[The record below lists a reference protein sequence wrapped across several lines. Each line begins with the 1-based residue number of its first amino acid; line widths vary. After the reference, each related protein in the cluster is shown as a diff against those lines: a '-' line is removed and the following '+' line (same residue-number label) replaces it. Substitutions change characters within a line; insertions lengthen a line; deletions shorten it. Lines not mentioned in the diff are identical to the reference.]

1 MGALLDKIRELSE
14 KKIAPSWFR
23 SREWYTVEP
32 AIRRRS
38 FFSATIQSAKV
49 LTRMQTYLID
59 WMTNSTEQVTNPTTG
74 AVETVYKINGLAEF
88 RERMTTLMVSEGLV
102 EPEQV
107 PDQRITNVVSNSRLA
122 LVFNTNREQSTT
134 FARWQR
140 NMSNPDWLRRFP
152 AARFLRRP
160 GAVDPRPLHVANE
173 GQVRKWDDPF
183 WLEMNNAAIGG
194 FEVPW
199 GPYGFNSYMVQD
211 PVTRSE
217 AEALKVIRKGEVAK
231 PPDVSYLGVDLG
243 QQFNA
248 GLEANID
255 DVTPEIRRQAEDDIR
270 ARFGNGAIGS
280 DGKPTLDALKRL
292 RTQITTGVLPPPAN
306 VPAPAPIRTYA
317 QLTSKLAEAETEI
330 YKKAINDYESSIKAR
345 KDALQKYINAP
356 LKGPDGDIA
365 MLAFKNAKL
374 EEKRLL
380 AEYQKA
386 IESAR
391 EAVSI
396 PKQERG
402 LMTTGTDPFKLS
414 MEANVKDGY
423 EIVQR
428 YTNKDYLVKISIDLN
443 SDDRAYHQRGTNFIK
458 KTTDASVVAHEV
470 THATEQQNSELLKK
484 AREFLMKRANGE
496 KPQKLRKL
504 TGNKQYKVQEIA
516 YKDKWVDLGGD
527 VYSGKDYGER
537 ATEILTMGIERLHA
551 DPIKFYR
558 SDPEYFEFVVKTL
571 QNLP

>member
-1 MGALLDKIRELSE
+1 MGALLDKIRELTE

-74 AVETVYKINGLAEF
+74 AIETVYKINGLAEF

-102 EPEQV
+102 EPDQV

-122 LVFNTNREQSTT
+122 LIFNTNREQSTT

-211 PVTRSE
+211 PVTRAE

-270 ARFGNGAIGS
+270 ARFGNGAIGP

-306 VPAPAPIRTYA
+306 VPATAPIRTYA

-386 IESAR
+386 IELAR

-428 YTNKDYLVKISIDLN
+428 YTNKDYLVKINIDLN
-443 SDDRAYHQRGTNFIK
+443 SDDRAYYQRGTIFIK

-470 THATEQQNSELLKK
+470 THGTEQQNSELLKK

-504 TGNKQYKVQEIA
+504 TGNKRYKVDEIA

>member
-1 MGALLDKIRELSE
+1 MGALLDKIRELTE

-74 AVETVYKINGLAEF
+74 AIETVYKINGLAEF

-102 EPEQV
+102 EPDQV

-122 LVFNTNREQSTT
+122 LIFNTNREQSTT

-211 PVTRSE
+211 PVTRAE

-292 RTQITTGVLPPPAN
+292 R
-306 VPAPAPIRTYA
+306 A
-317 QLTSKLAEAETEI
+317 QL
-330 YKKAINDYESSIKAR
+330 
-345 KDALQKYINAP
+345 
-356 LKGPDGDIA
+356 G
-365 MLAFKNAKL
+365 
-374 EEKRLL
+374 
-380 AEYQKA
+380 
-386 IESAR
+386 
-391 EAVSI
+391 
-396 PKQERG
+396 
-402 LMTTGTDPFKLS
+402 
-414 MEANVKDGY
+414 
-423 EIVQR
+423 
-428 YTNKDYLVKISIDLN
+428 
-443 SDDRAYHQRGTNFIK
+443 
-458 KTTDASVVAHEV
+458 
-470 THATEQQNSELLKK
+470 
-484 AREFLMKRANGE
+484 
-496 KPQKLRKL
+496 
-504 TGNKQYKVQEIA
+504 
-516 YKDKWVDLGGD
+516 
-527 VYSGKDYGER
+527 
-537 ATEILTMGIERLHA
+537 
-551 DPIKFYR
+551 
-558 SDPEYFEFVVKTL
+558 
-571 QNLP
+571 

>member
-102 EPEQV
+102 EPDQV

-122 LVFNTNREQSTT
+122 LIFNTNREQSTT

-211 PVTRSE
+211 PVTRAE
-217 AEALKVIRKGEVAK
+217 AEALKVIRKGEIAK

-306 VPAPAPIRTYA
+306 VPAAAPA
-317 QLTSKLAEAETEI
+317 QLATLATVGGPAGSKVSDKVNFGSITGPQTSVRQKWENVVNRI
-330 YKKAINDYESSIKAR
+330 DSIHG
-345 KDALQKYINAP
+345 DGP
-356 LKGPDGDIA
+356 L
-365 MLAFKNAKL
+365 
-374 EEKRLL
+374 
-380 AEYQKA
+380 
-386 IESAR
+386 
-391 EAVSI
+391 
-396 PKQERG
+396 PK
-402 LMTTGTDPFKLS
+402 S
-414 MEANVKDGY
+414 
-423 EIVQR
+423 
-428 YTNKDYLVKISIDLN
+428 
-443 SDDRAYHQRGTNFIK
+443 
-458 KTTDASVVAHEV
+458 EV
-470 THATEQQNSELLKK
+470 THIEKNGSTNGQYRPFTNEITTFKEQQIPITYTHEIGHWIDYRGFKGIPE
-484 AREFLMKRANGE
+484 AEPPMK
-496 KPQKLRKL
+496 
-504 TGNKQYKVQEIA
+504 GNKVSASYSPLFKQFIKIAKNTSKYQEIKNNIWLANSTKKYLLSNHEIFARA
-516 YKDKWVDLGGD
+516 YSQYIAVKSNDAEMLAVLKNRQGKWVN
-527 VYSGKDYGER
+527 GKPYPNQWDDDDFIPLFD
-537 ATEILTMGIERLHA
+537 EIENIFKKVGW
-551 DPIKFYR
+551 IK
-558 SDPEYFEFVVKTL
+558 T
-571 QNLP
+571 

>member
-74 AVETVYKINGLAEF
+74 AIETVYKINGLAEF

-102 EPEQV
+102 EPDQV

-122 LVFNTNREQSTT
+122 LIFNTNREQSTT
-134 FARWQR
+134 FARWHR

-211 PVTRSE
+211 PVTRAE

-428 YTNKDYLVKISIDLN
+428 YTNKDYLVKINIDLN
-443 SDDRAYHQRGTNFIK
+443 SDDRAYHQRGTIFIK

>member
-1 MGALLDKIRELSE
+1 MGALLDKIRELTE

-102 EPEQV
+102 DPDQV

-122 LVFNTNREQSTT
+122 LIFNTNREQSTT

-211 PVTRSE
+211 PVTRAE

-306 VPAPAPIRTYA
+306 VPATAPAQPATLATVGGPAGSKVSDKVNFGAITGPQTSVRQKWENVVNRIDSIHGDGPLPTAPVLHQTNARGTVNGQFTRYNNEIITFKED
-317 QLTSKLAEAETEI
+317 QIPLTLTHEIGHWIDYRGFRDIPEGEPPMKGNKVFASYSPLFKQFIKIAKNSNKYQEIQFANLTRKSKQYLLSNHEIFARAYSQYIAVKSNDAE
-330 YKKAINDYESSIKAR
+330 
-345 KDALQKYINAP
+345 
-356 LKGPDGDIA
+356 
-365 MLAFKNAKL
+365 MLA
-374 EEKRLL
+374 
-380 AEYQKA
+380 
-386 IESAR
+386 
-391 EAVSI
+391 V
-396 PKQERG
+396 
-402 LMTTGTDPFKLS
+402 
-414 MEANVKDGY
+414 
-423 EIVQR
+423 
-428 YTNKDYLVKISIDLN
+428 
-443 SDDRAYHQRGTNFIK
+443 
-458 KTTDASVVAHEV
+458 
-470 THATEQQNSELLKK
+470 LKSRQGK
-484 AREFLMKRANGE
+484 SANGQPFPTQWDDDDFIPLFNE
-496 KPQKLRKL
+496 IENIFKKIGWQK
-504 TGNKQYKVQEIA
+504 T
-516 YKDKWVDLGGD
+516 
-527 VYSGKDYGER
+527 
-537 ATEILTMGIERLHA
+537 
-551 DPIKFYR
+551 
-558 SDPEYFEFVVKTL
+558 
-571 QNLP
+571 